1 MATIETNLAGLKQM
15 GKEFLVALPTAT
27 PEEIQAGWNCF
38 ALAYLGAQLATRADE
53 VQAVALYNILAARV
67 LACSSPAPLPH

>member
-38 ALAYLGAQLATRADE
+38 ALAYLGAQLPSRADE
-53 VQAVALYNILAARV
+53 VQAVALYNILAAQV
-67 LACSSPAPLPH
+67 LARSGPAELSH